1 MIKKIN
7 ITDVFLVLVIV
18 AMVFLY
24 QFSQTRF
31 LNRPVDQIEVKLTSV
46 NNHFISQ
53 EMVNNLLKQKI
64 PSASKV
70 IVDDLDLNRL
80 ESELLQNEMIE
91 DADVFLD
98 VHGVLHA
105 EVQQKT
111 AVARVLGNQSSYYI
125 DSKGGTMPLSK
136 EFSAHVPVVV
146 GKVSKEYKE
155 NFTVFLDKIHTDEF
169 LKTTITGIQ
178 ILSDQSVKLT
188 VRDYDYTI
196 DFGRLLEID
205 KKFENYKAFVH
216 YAQTDTLINKY
227 TKVNLRFTEQ
237 VICTK

>member
-7 ITDVFLVLVIV
+7 ITDVFLVLVCA

-24 QFSQTRF
+24 LFAQERF
-31 LNRPVDQIEVKLTSV
+31 RNREVDHIKVKLTSV

-53 EMVNNLLKQKI
+53 EMVNNLLKQKF
-64 PSASKV
+64 PRTSKV
-70 IVDDLDLNRL
+70 LVDDLDLNRL
-80 ESELLQNEMIE
+80 EEELLQNEMIE
-91 DADVFLD
+91 KAHVFLD

-111 AVARVLGNQSSYYI
+111 AVARVLENQSSYYI
-125 DSKGGTMPLSK
+125 DTKGSKMPLSN

-146 GKVSKEYKE
+146 GKISSEYIE
-155 NFTVFLDKIHTDEF
+155 HFTKLLEKISQDEF
-169 LKTTITGIQ
+169 LKNTITGIQ
-178 ILSDQSVKLT
+178 ILSDQSVLLT
-188 VRDYDYTI
+188 VRDYDYKI
-196 DFGRLLEID
+196 EFGKLVEID

-216 YAQTDTLINKY
+216 YSQTDTLIDKY

>member
-7 ITDVFLVLVIV
+7 ITDVFLLLVVI

-24 QFSQTRF
+24 HFSQARF
-31 LNRPVDQIEVKLTSV
+31 LRRPVDQIEVKLTSV

-53 EMVNNLLKQKI
+53 EMVNNLLKQSFKG
-64 PSASKV
+64 ASKV
-70 IVDDLDLNRL
+70 LVEDLDLKEL
-80 ESELLQNEMIE
+80 EMELLQNEMIE
-91 DADVFLD
+91 NAEVYLD

-105 EVQQKT
+105 EVKQKT
-111 AVARVLGNQSSYYI
+111 AIARVLDSQSSFYI
-125 DSKGGTMPLSK
+125 DSKGGKMPLSK

-146 GKVSKEYKE
+146 GKVSKEYKDNLTTLLE
-155 NFTVFLDKIHTDEF
+155 KIHTDEF
-169 LKTTITGIQ
+169 LKTSITGIQ
-178 ILSDQSVKLT
+178 ISNDQSVKLT
-188 VRDYDYTI
+188 VRDYNYFI
-196 DFGRLLEID
+196 EFGKMTEID

-216 YAQTDTLINKY
+216 YAQSDTLINKY